1 MNRVILIIAALLAF
15 FFIRYLLQLRARRR
29 IPFLGAGTI
38 LGGGSPPSHQPRP
51 PIPDSTLDAVERGQ
65 YPPPSYPTSYT
76 PPPTFNPSIGTYGY
90 PTHIPADSA
99 AASTPNFAAEPGENS
114 TPAARQAYLAAELR
128 AAQALLDRSTT
139 KLGGGIT
146 EREVR
151 ATKARISELE
161 ARQTSAWALGV
172 NSETK

>member
-1 MNRVILIIAALLAF
+1 MNRVIVIIAALLAF

-65 YPPPSYPTSYT
+65 YPPASYPTSYT
-76 PPPTFNPSIGTYGY
+76 PPPTFDPSIGTYGY
-90 PTHIPADSA
+90 PTH
-99 AASTPNFAAEPGENS
+99 PGEIS

-172 NSETK
+172 DSETK